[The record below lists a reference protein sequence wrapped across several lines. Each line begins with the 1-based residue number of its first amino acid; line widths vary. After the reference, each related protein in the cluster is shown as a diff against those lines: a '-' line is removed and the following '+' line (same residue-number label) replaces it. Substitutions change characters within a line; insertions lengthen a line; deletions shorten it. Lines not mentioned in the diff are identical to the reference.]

1 MMTPNMLS
9 RRRFGT
15 IALAGAA
22 TPLFGKPDSKVK
34 GVMIGAQ
41 TYSFRDRSLDDA
53 VKAMSDIGL
62 SYAELFSG
70 HIEPPKG
77 TPAEEVKKWRTSPES
92 LQQMKQIRR
101 KFSDAGIRIYALNYS
116 FRKNHTDEEVLHGM
130 EMAKTLGT
138 KYITASS
145 TVDQAPRLND
155 LAAKA
160 GVFVAMHN
168 HDHTENPNEYAT
180 PESFAKAMEGHPNIR
195 LNLDIGHFTAAN
207 YDPVDY
213 LTKHHDKIVTLH
225 IKDRKKNHGP
235 NMPFGQGDTQIKEVL
250 ALLRDKK
257 WQIPAMIEYEYKGA
271 DTVEEVRK
279 SYEFMKQALA

>member
-9 RRRFGT
+9 RRQFGT

-22 TPLFGKPDSKVK
+22 MPLFSKPDSKVK

-53 VKAMSDIGL
+53 IKAMSDIGL

-77 TPAEEVKKWRTSPES
+77 TLAEEVKKWRTSPES

-145 TVDQAPRLND
+145 TVDQAARLND

-250 ALLRDKK
+250 VLLRDKK